1 MLRRLTILTLLAMGV
16 AVPAA
21 AQTRI
26 GIRAGAS
33 GDPDQF
39 VFGMHVDTSPLIEHL
54 TFRPNVEVGIGDNIT
69 LVALNIEFA
78 YWVPIRNS
86 RWQVYFPAGPAA
98 NIYSFDRP
106 PGRGSDTTVEGGFN
120 LGVGIQHGR
129 GLFTELKVGVIDSPD
144 IKVVV
149 GYVFR

>member
-1 MLRRLTILTLLAMGV
+1 MLRRLTTLTLV
-16 AVPAA
+16 ALCCAAPAA

-54 TFRPNVEVGIGDNIT
+54 TFRPNVEVGVGDNLT
-69 LVALNIEFA
+69 LIGLNVEFA

-86 RWQVYFPAGPAA
+86 RWQVYFPVGPAA
-98 NIYSFDRP
+98 NIYSFDDG
-106 PGRGSDTTVEGGFN
+106 PGRRSDTSVEGGFN
-120 LGVGIQHGR
+120 IGVGVQHGR
-129 GLFTELKVGVIDSPD
+129 GLFTEFKVGVIDSPD
-144 IKVVV
+144 VKIVV
-149 GYVFR
+149 GWVFR